1 MPLNLL
7 SSLWSKPKLAAKT
20 KARKSIFVTR
30 RFPDSGILALKK
42 KGFAVEVHPV
52 DEIIPRKMLL
62 KKVRGADAVLS
73 LLTDKIDEEFFRAA
87 GPQLKI
93 VANYAVGFDNVDLAA
108 AKKHNVIVT
117 NTPSEK
123 VNEAVAEHTF
133 ALMIS
138 LARRVPEADAFSKAK
153 KYTGWSPMN
162 FIGTDLYGKT
172 LGIIGAGRIGAAAAR
187 RGVKGFGMRLVYSD
201 MRACPELEKDLNA
214 KRMTMEKLL
223 KASDFVSLHV
233 PLLPSTRHLISTP
246 EFALMKKTAFLIN
259 TARGPVVD
267 EKALLRALKTKRI
280 AGAGID
286 VFECE
291 PAIDCDLTDNLE
303 LKNFPNVILTP
314 HIASATIEAREAMS
328 MVAAQNII
336 AVLSGKPA
344 LNPAK

>member
-1 MPLNLL
+1 MPT
-7 SSLWSKPKLAAKT
+7 KP
-20 KARKSIFVTR
+20 FVYVTR
-30 RFPDSGILALKK
+30 RFADSGIQALKK
-42 KGFAVEVHPV
+42 KGYRVEIY
-52 DEIIPRKMLL
+52 DKDQIIPRKELL
-62 KKVRGADAVLS
+62 KNIKGCDALLS
-73 LLTDKIDEEFFRAA
+73 LLTDKIDDEVLNAA

-108 AKKHNVIVT
+108 AKKRNIIVT
-117 NTPSEK
+117 NAPSEE

-138 LARRVPEADAFSKAK
+138 LSRRIPEADVFSKAK
-153 KYTGWSPMN
+153 KYVGWSPTHFMGP
-162 FIGTDLYGKT
+162 ILTGKT
-172 LGIIGAGRIGAAAAR
+172 LGIIGAGRIGASTAR
-187 RGVKGFGMRLVYSD
+187 RGVNGFGMKLVYSD
-201 MRACPELEKDLNA
+201 MKANPELEKELGG

-223 KASDFVSLHV
+223 ATADFVSLHV
-233 PLLPSTRHLISTP
+233 PLLPSTRHLISTA
-246 EFALMKKTAFLIN
+246 EFALMKKTAFLVN

-280 AGAGID
+280 AGAALD

-303 LKNFPNVILTP
+303 LKSFPNVILTP

-328 MVAAQNII
+328 MAAAQNII
-336 AVLSGKPA
+336 AVLSGKEP